1 MSSHLRQF
9 NAIAHL
15 VTLIAAFGLAP
26 VSSAQGIADG
36 EWRAYGHDVYG
47 SRYSALSDINRD
59 NVSRLTVAWTYH
71 TGEPLA
77 TRDMKRSLEVTPL
90 PAPAGS
96 AANSRSRAS
105 IQ

>member
-36 EWRAYGHDVYG
+36 EWRAYGHDVYEIG
-47 SRYSALSDINRD
+47 
-59 NVSRLTVAWTYH
+59 
-71 TGEPLA
+71 
-77 TRDMKRSLEVTPL
+77 
-90 PAPAGS
+90 
-96 AANSRSRAS
+96 RAHV
-105 IQ
+105 